1 MRAWLAL
8 HHSGATF
15 KTLEIPLFVAPDWRD
30 QVLSFSGAG
39 KVPVLVDKSLSVHE
53 SLAICEYVAE
63 LHPDAALWPADRAL
77 RARGRAISAE
87 MCSGF
92 AALRE
97 ELPTNLRGRSGS
109 PRTPSDLAQQDID
122 RVFDIWRASLATT
135 PGSFLL
141 GDFSLADIMF
151 FPVLSCFRTYGVA
164 LPAEVEPWAE
174 RLWAHPS
181 VVALLAESVNSV
193 AVPRYDAAL

>member
-1 MRAWLAL
+1 MRPWLAL
-8 HHSGATF
+8 HHSGAAF
-15 KTLEIPLFVAPDWRD
+15 KTHEIPLFVAPDWRD

-63 LHPDAALWPADRAL
+63 LHPEAALWPAERAL

-87 MCSGF
+87 MCSSF

-97 ELPTNLRGRSGS
+97 EMPTNLRGRVSS
-109 PRTPSDLAQQDID
+109 PRTPTEAAQRDIE

-135 PGSFLL
+135 TGSFLL
-141 GDFSLADIMF
+141 GQFSIADIMY
-151 FPVLSCFRTYGVA
+151 FPVLTRFRTYWVA
-164 LPAEVEPWAE
+164 LPAEVQAWADS
-174 RLWAHPS
+174 LWAHPS

-193 AVPRYDAAL
+193 AVPRYDALL